1 MVLIICDLWITDII
15 GITGALP
22 VVSGKYP
29 RQLSKSIS
37 KTKDDAPLRTGLL
50 PPPKGIGF
58 PPKLCWRYFLW
69 KITGRAFLQV
79 LLQAQPPAVTDRPG
93 SPAPSQRLSSS
104 PLSDKRGFWECGH
117 GQAAAGRNLRSPFGF
132 CAPDPRTCRARK
144 RNADPKMESGK
155 KVTTFNRCL
164 PVEGRYSCILGS
176 IIDVTSHS
184 SVFGKL
190 WSFACWGTLSDTSDS
205 PFPDSYY
212 TQIRRNINSQ
222 GC

>member
-1 MVLIICDLWITDII
+1 MDT
-15 GITGALP
+15 LP

-37 KTKDDAPLRTGLL
+37 KTKDDASLRTGLL

-79 LLQAQPPAVTDRPG
+79 LLQAQPPAVADRPG
-93 SPAPSQRLSSS
+93 GSPCRQRLSSS
-104 PLSDKRGFWECGH
+104 PLSDKRGFENVGT
-117 GQAAAGRNLRSPFGF
+117 AKLRRAGISGPLLVF
-132 CAPDPRTCRARK
+132 APLTYRARK

-190 WSFACWGTLSDTSDS
+190 WSFACWGTLSDTLDS

>member
-1 MVLIICDLWITDII
+1 MKNHWQSVF
-15 GITGALP
+15 TGTTA
-22 VVSGKYP
+22 SSTACRHGSTWKP
-29 RQLSKSIS
+29 RSQP
-37 KTKDDAPLRTGLL
+37 TAE
-50 PPPKGIGF
+50 
-58 PPKLCWRYFLW
+58 
-69 KITGRAFLQV
+69 QV
-79 LLQAQPPAVTDRPG
+79 LPCRTNAVLRM
-93 SPAPSQRLSSS
+93 
-104 PLSDKRGFWECGH
+104 WH
-117 GQAAAGRNLRSPFGF
+117 GQTAVSRSPRPFWF
-132 CAPDPRTCRARK
+132 FAPESLHMQGA

-184 SVFGKL
+184 SVFGKF
-190 WSFACWGTLSDTSDS
+190 WVFACWGTLSDTLDS

>member
-1 MVLIICDLWITDII
+1 MKNHGQSVF
-15 GITGALP
+15 TGTTA
-22 VVSGKYP
+22 SSTACRHGSTWRP
-29 RQLSKSIS
+29 RS
-37 KTKDDAPLRTGLL
+37 
-50 PPPKGIGF
+50 
-58 PPKLCWRYFLW
+58 
-69 KITGRAFLQV
+69 
-79 LLQAQPPAVTDRPG
+79 QPMADRPV
-93 SPAPSQRLSSS
+93 SPAGQTRFLRMWARPS
-104 PLSDKRGFWECGH
+104 CG
-117 GQAAAGRNLRSPFGF
+117 GPEPRSPMGF
-132 CAPDPRTCRARK
+132 CAPDPRTYRVRK

-190 WSFACWGTLSDTSDS
+190 WSFACWGTLSDTLDS

>member
-1 MVLIICDLWITDII
+1 MNIKAHWGNLWITDII

-29 RQLSKSIS
+29 QQLSKSIS
-37 KTKDDAPLRTGLL
+37 KTKDNASLRTRLL
-50 PPPKGIGF
+50 PLPKGSGF

-104 PLSDKRGFWECGH
+104 PLSDKRGFENVGT
-117 GQAAAGRNLRSPFGF
+117 AKLRWVGAPVPFWFFRPWSLHMQG
-132 CAPDPRTCRARK
+132 A

-184 SVFGKL
+184 SVFGKF
-190 WSFACWGTLSDTSDS
+190 WVFACWGTLSDTLDS